1 MNGFGMTGA
10 LSLAIALK
18 SNTSLLELDIS
29 NNRIPM
35 EGAAQF
41 GKIFSSNDTLQILR
55 VRSSSGLIFKRFLT
69 KCLAKF
75 QIYSKPSLSVE
86 KDYTNKFSKSQ
97 VHKLF
102 GS

>member
-55 VRSSSGLIFKRFLT
+55 VGSSTGLIFQRPSNQMFG
-69 KCLAKF
+69 
-75 QIYSKPSLSVE
+75 QISNLLKTLPVRREGLYK
-86 KDYTNKFSKSQ
+86 
-97 VHKLF
+97 
-102 GS
+102 